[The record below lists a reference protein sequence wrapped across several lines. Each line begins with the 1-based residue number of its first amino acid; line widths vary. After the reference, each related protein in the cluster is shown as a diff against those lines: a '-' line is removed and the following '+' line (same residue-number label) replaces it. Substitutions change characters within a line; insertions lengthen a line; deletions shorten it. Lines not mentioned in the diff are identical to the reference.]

1 MRPGLVIFDCDGVL
15 VDTEAIYFEMNR
27 RFVLSHKTSGPADFD
42 LSYYERFIGLAADLM
57 WGELK
62 ETFALRESVA
72 ELIANE
78 KDLKAKALGAAPLVP
93 LAGVSEFMADLAA
106 AEIPMSVASSGRRD
120 NVQLILKKLG
130 FADKFKAVVTG
141 EDITRGKPAPDI
153 FLKAA
158 ELCGVDAAAA
168 VVIEDSKNGTL
179 GAKAAGMRCVG
190 YINPH
195 SGNQDLTQADIRIS
209 SFSAPELRAFCGLMA

>member
-15 VDTEAIYFEMNR
+15 VETEEIYFNMNR
-27 RFVLSHKTSGPADFD
+27 AFIRERAGDFD
-42 LSYYERFIGLAADLM
+42 LKYYERFIGLASDLM

-62 ETFALRESVA
+62 AKFDLKESVP
-72 ELIANE
+72 ELIALE
-78 KDLKAKALGAAPLVP
+78 KENKTRALASASLRRVEGVADFIQELRAAGISL
-93 LAGVSEFMADLAA
+93 
-106 AEIPMSVASSGRRD
+106 SVASSGRKD
-120 NVQLILKKLG
+120 NVHSILEKIALKDN
-130 FADKFKAVVTG
+130 FSVIVTG

-158 ELCGVDAAAA
+158 ELSGFAPEQSI
-168 VVIEDSKNGTL
+168 VIEDSRNGTL

-195 SGNQDLTQADIRIS
+195 SGHQDLSQADIRIS
-209 SFSAPELRAFCGLMA
+209 SFDSMELRRFFSL

>member
-1 MRPGLVIFDCDGVL
+1 MRFGINTFLFVSPFTTASAKLFPQFKKWGFDSIEIPVEDP
-15 VDTEAIYFEMNR
+15 
-27 RFVLSHKTSGPADFD
+27 SHIDPAKVKA
-42 LSYYERFIGLAADLM
+42 AAD
-57 WGELK
+57 K
-62 ETFALRESVA
+62 
-72 ELIANE
+72 
-78 KDLKAKALGAAPLVP
+78 
-93 LAGVSEFMADLAA
+93 AGVVVGRVGTATVSGAD
-106 AEIPMSVASSGRRD
+106 VR
-120 NVQLILKKLG
+120 
-130 FADKFKAVVTG
+130 
-141 EDITRGKPAPDI
+141 RGKPAPDI

-209 SFSAPELRAFCGLMA
+209 SFAAPELRAFCGLMA